1 MKETIDEIIKYW
13 SQLTVLIGI
22 TIGGLGFLL
31 RLYFNWN
38 IKKKEI
44 TFSVIRETKIKELKN
59 FYQSYNE
66 LVRNLRSLQFA
77 TAQGRTE
84 NASELRN
91 QMPEIWNHF
100 YLSFTFLRIF
110 LKNEEIKPFEEL
122 EKELNNVQLKLDYYK
137 MDYDAGDYDAELIKE
152 LRHIRDEVFPKKIP
166 NLLQAIEMNLKKD
179 FNIK

>member
-1 MKETIDEIIKYW
+1 
-13 SQLTVLIGI
+13 
-22 TIGGLGFLL
+22 
-31 RLYFNWN
+31 
-38 IKKKEI
+38 
-44 TFSVIRETKIKELKN
+44 
-59 FYQSYNE
+59 
-66 LVRNLRSLQFA
+66 LRSLQFA